1 LGIDNALATSNPVS
15 RARVK
20 GGYSLEKLG
29 KIVGLSKQYL
39 SRAEHGTYSGLNKE
53 LVAWISHSLEMS
65 PKAVRSSYESFQSE
79 QRHNTVRT
87 HHIDFLARKGSLE
100 AGHVLF
106 RHWRE
111 GHWYSQIA
119 FCRDLCVHP
128 VSVENYEEGIT
139 MFMPAQ
145 LQDALREV
153 NLLDPNWQDIP
164 IAAPKTT
171 HVMRNGVKR
180 NVIDVP
186 GAEALSA
193 ALSTS
198 EEECDLKSPG
208 GGQSSETATQTP
220 SRA

>member
-1 LGIDNALATSNPVS
+1 MGIDNALATSNPVS

-39 SRAEHGTYSGLNKE
+39 SRAEHGTYAGLNRE
-53 LVAWISHSLEMS
+53 LVIWISKSLEIS
-65 PKAVRSSYESFQSE
+65 PKSVKRLYESFQSE
-79 QRHNTVRT
+79 KRHDTVRT
-87 HHIDFLARKGSLE
+87 RHIDFLARKGSSE

-119 FCRDLCVHP
+119 FCRDMCVHP

-139 MFMPAQ
+139 LFMPAQ

-164 IAAPKTT
+164 ITQPKRDT
-171 HVMRNGVKR
+171 MQYNGVQR

-186 GAEALSA
+186 DPGALCATLGASD
-193 ALSTS
+193 
-198 EEECDLKSPG
+198 EECDLKSPG
-208 GGQSSETATQTP
+208 GGQSSQAATQTP